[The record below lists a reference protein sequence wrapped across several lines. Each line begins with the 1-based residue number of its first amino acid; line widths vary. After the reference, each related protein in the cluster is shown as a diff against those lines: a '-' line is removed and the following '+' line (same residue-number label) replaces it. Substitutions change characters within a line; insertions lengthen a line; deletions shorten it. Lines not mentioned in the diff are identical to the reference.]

1 MELVWQTN
9 GFQEC
14 QPDLYSEMK
23 ITDSLCSFLCNL
35 AVTGNLQ
42 PRAKTLSLKRR
53 GRERFLFSVKRSMI
67 TAFTLGF
74 SLKWPGRDFSKSP
87 LCIFFSFSFLDVIH
101 RKIIN
106 SYYIRNL
113 RCKLSLL
120 ENWMTSVCIFLDQN
134 NFARAGCFLFLALHL
149 PFTLLLFQLIS
160 KRPSELKKA

>member
-87 LCIFFSFSFLDVIH
+87 LCIFFSFPFLDVIH

-120 ENWMTSVCIFLDQN
+120 EN
-134 NFARAGCFLFLALHL
+134 
-149 PFTLLLFQLIS
+149 
-160 KRPSELKKA
+160 